1 MRTTL
6 LLSLTLAAAIAG
18 MLLAG
23 CGNAVE
29 TTDGPSSQ
37 QNAII
42 GSWVSSGADVAPLLA
57 GAPFNDAK
65 ITATFNTDGTYTVV
79 SIDTSNK
86 EIDYAGTYQIMDS
99 GIGTIWQI
107 RCSQVTPS
115 TAQAEGM
122 YQVDATQ
129 TPARMQY
136 EVVQTQPTNGLTPPE
151 PDKGFGSTIYNGE
164 QIATLIQKYSRQ

>member
-6 LLSLTLAAAIAG
+6 LLSLTLAAAVAG
-18 MLLAG
+18 MMLAG
-23 CGNAVE
+23 CGNAVD
-29 TTDGPSSQ
+29 TTGGTSSQ
-37 QNAII
+37 QNAIV
-42 GSWVSSGADVAPLLA
+42 GSWLSSGGDVAPLLA

-65 ITATFNTDGTYTVV
+65 ITATFNNDGTYTVV

-99 GIGTIWQI
+99 GVGTIWQI
-107 RCSQVTPS
+107 RCSQVMPS

-122 YQVDATQ
+122 YQVDTTQ
-129 TPARMQY
+129 TPVRMQY

-151 PDKGFGSTIYNGE
+151 PGKGFGSTVYNGD